1 MPTLEHY
8 LALAGV
14 LFVIGLY
21 GVLTRRN
28 LVAVLISVEI
38 MLNAALIN
46 FVAFARFG
54 DNAQGDVFALFIIAV
69 AAAEVAIGLALFLA
83 LFRQSG
89 LATVEALR
97 RMKG

>member
-8 LALAGV
+8 LVLAGI

-28 LVAVLISVEI
+28 LVAMLISIEI

-46 FVAFARFG
+46 FVAFARFS

-83 LFRQSG
+83 LYRQSG